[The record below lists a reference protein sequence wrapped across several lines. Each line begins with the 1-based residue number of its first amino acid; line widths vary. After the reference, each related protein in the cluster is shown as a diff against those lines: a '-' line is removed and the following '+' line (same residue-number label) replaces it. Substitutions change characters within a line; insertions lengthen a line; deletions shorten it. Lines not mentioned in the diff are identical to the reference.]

1 MVDKLRM
8 RTIANKLQKIEDK
21 DDDIINNKAWL
32 KLKSEQD
39 ELFKNLEIENTRKIN
54 KYKLKKKDL

>member
-21 DDDIINNKAWL
+21 DDDFINNKAWL